1 MHTIDWIV
9 LVFTLLFIVFYG
21 LWKTRKVNSTES
33 YLLGDR
39 ELKWWTIGLSIM
51 ATQASAITFLSTP
64 GQAFDDGMRFAQ
76 FYFGLPIAMVILA
89 IFVLPIFY
97 RLKVYTAYEYLEQR
111 FDVRMRQ
118 FTGFLFLL
126 GRGLAAG
133 ITIYAPAIILSLVL
147 GWNLNWTIGL
157 MGILV
162 IFYTMSG
169 GTTAVSQT
177 QKQQMIIIMGGLFT
191 AFIILIMR
199 LPTDV
204 SFGDAVGVAGKMGK
218 LNIVDFEFDLKNK
231 YNMWSALFGG
241 TFLFLSYFGT
251 DQSQV
256 ARYLSGK
263 TLTESRLGLL
273 FNGIFKVPMQFFVL
287 FVGIMVFMFYQ
298 FTKPPIH
305 FNPSNLAKIEQDA
318 TSSAELKTLQ
328 LQFDDV
334 FTKKQTEIKTMVSAL
349 QSDDEATISQSQV
362 ALKSLNT
369 QDAEIRKNVDALL
382 KNYSVRTGEKID
394 VEDNDYVFISFVTQ
408 HLPKGLVGLLLA
420 VIFSAAMS
428 SIASELNALASCT
441 TVDFYKR
448 SWNKNQSDQ
457 HYLKSAKAFTLIWG
471 GIALCFAAFA
481 SLFENLIEFVN
492 IVGSLFY
499 GTILGIFVVAFF
511 FKKVK
516 SKAVFVGAI
525 VGELVV
531 LTTFALDYYEVI
543 ELAYLWL
550 NMIGCLVVVFVSVL
564 LQPLFGDDPP
574 RKEESNP
581 IDLDDNLLD
590 DISMTKEF

>member
-1 MHTIDWIV
+1 
-9 LVFTLLFIVFYG
+9 
-21 LWKTRKVNSTES
+21 
-33 YLLGDR
+33 
-39 ELKWWTIGLSIM
+39 
-51 ATQASAITFLSTP
+51 
-64 GQAFDDGMRFAQ
+64 
-76 FYFGLPIAMVILA
+76 
-89 IFVLPIFY
+89 
-97 RLKVYTAYEYLEQR
+97 
-111 FDVRMRQ
+111 
-118 FTGFLFLL
+118 
-126 GRGLAAG
+126 
-133 ITIYAPAIILSLVL
+133 
-147 GWNLNWTIGL
+147 
-157 MGILV
+157 
-162 IFYTMSG
+162 MSG

-177 QKQQMIIIMGGLFT
+177 QKQQMIIIMGGLFA
-191 AFIILIMR
+191 AFFILIMR

-305 FNPSNLAKIEQDA
+305 FNPSNLAKIELDA
-318 TSSAELKTLQ
+318 TSNEELKTLQ

-334 FTKKQTEIKTMVSAL
+334 FAKKQTEIRTMVSAL
-349 QSDDEATISQSQV
+349 QSDNDATINQSQI
-362 ALKSLNT
+362 ALKSLNE
-369 QDAEIRKNVDALL
+369 QDEKIRKDVDALL
-382 KNYSVRTGEKID
+382 TNYSDRTGEKID
-394 VEDNDYVFISFVTQ
+394 VEDNDYVFISFITQ
-408 HLPKGLVGLLLA
+408 HLPRGLVGLLLA

-457 HYLKSAKAFTLIWG
+457 HYLKSAKVFTLIWG
-471 GIALCFAAFA
+471 GIALSFASFA

-499 GTILGIFVVAFF
+499 GTILGIFVIAFS

-516 SKAVFVGAI
+516 SRAVFVGAI

-550 NMIGCLVVVFVSVL
+550 NMIGCMVVVIVSIL
-564 LQPLFGDDPP
+564 LQALFGDDPVGI
-574 RKEESNP
+574 REQ
-581 IDLDDNLLD
+581 
-590 DISMTKEF
+590 

>member
-1 MHTIDWIV
+1 MHTIDWAV

-21 LWKTRKVNSTES
+21 LWKTRKVSTTES

-89 IFVLPIFY
+89 VFVLPIFY

-147 GWNLNWTIGL
+147 GWSLNMTIGI
-157 MGILV
+157 MGVLV
-162 IFYTMSG
+162 ICYTMSG

-177 QKQQMIIIMGGLFT
+177 QKQQMIIIMGGLFA
-191 AFIILIMR
+191 AFVILITK
-199 LPTDV
+199 LPADI
-204 SFGDAVGVAGKMGK
+204 SFSDTVGVAGKMGK
-218 LNIVDFEFDLKNK
+218 LNIVDFEFDLENK

-298 FTKPPIH
+298 FTKPPVH
-305 FNPSNLAKIEQDA
+305 FNPSNLAKIEIDA
-318 TSSAELKTLQ
+318 ESQEALRDLQ
-328 LQFDDV
+328 TKYDV
-334 FTKKQTEIKTMVSAL
+334 VFEKKQTEIRTMVAAL
-349 QSDDEATISQSQV
+349 NSDDESTINQSQI
-362 ALKSLNT
+362 ALKSLND
-369 QDAEIRKNVDALL
+369 QDTKIRKDVDNLL
-382 KNYSVRTGEKID
+382 ASYGARTGEKID
-394 VEDNDYVFISFVTQ
+394 LEDNDYVFMSFVTQ
-408 HLPKGLVGLLLA
+408 HLPIGLVGLLLA

-441 TVDFYKR
+441 TIDFYKR
-448 SWNKNQSDQ
+448 SWNKNQSDA
-457 HYLKSAKAFTLIWG
+457 HYLKSAKFFTLTWG
-471 GIALCFAAFA
+471 VIALLFASVA

-499 GTILGIFVVAFF
+499 GTILGVFVVAFF
-511 FKKVK
+511 FEKVK

-531 LTTFALDYYEVI
+531 LTTFALDYLEVI
-543 ELAYLWL
+543 NLAYLWL
-550 NMIGCLVVVFVSVL
+550 NLIGCLVVVFVSVL
-564 LQPLFGDDPP
+564 LQNLFGDDEPK
-574 RKEESNP
+574 KEERNMIGSDP
-581 IDLDDNLLD
+581 DLLD
-590 DISMTKEF
+590 DIAMNG

>member
-1 MHTIDWIV
+1 MQALNPIDWMVLIGT
-9 LVFTLLFIVFYG
+9 LVFIVSYG
-21 LWKTRKVNSTES
+21 IWKTRKVNSTES

-89 IFVLPIFY
+89 VFVLPIFY

-147 GWNLNWTIGL
+147 GWSLSWTMAL
-157 MGILV
+157 MGVLV

-177 QKQQMIIIMGGLFT
+177 QKQQMIIIMGGLIA
-191 AFIILIMR
+191 AFVILIMK
-199 LPTDV
+199 LPSTV
-204 SFGDAVGVAGKMGK
+204 SFGDAMGVAGKMGK

-256 ARYLSGK
+256 SRYLSGK

-287 FVGIMVFMFYQ
+287 LVGIMVFMFYQ

-305 FNPSNLAKIEQDA
+305 FNPSNLAKIEADA
-318 TSSAELKTLQ
+318 TSKAELDALQ
-328 LQFDDV
+328 IQFDDV
-334 FTKKQTEIKTMVSAL
+334 FEKKQTAINTMVTAL
-349 QSDDEATISQSQV
+349 QSDNETTITQSQV
-362 ALKSLNT
+362 ELKLLNE
-369 QDAEIRKNVDALL
+369 QDATIRKNVDVLL
-382 KNYSVRTGEKID
+382 QDYGKRVGTKID
-394 VEDNDYVFISFVTQ
+394 TEDSDYVFMAFVTQ
-408 HLPKGLVGLLLA
+408 HLPVGLIGLLLA

-428 SIASELNALASCT
+428 SVASELNALASCT
-441 TVDFYKR
+441 TIDFYKR
-448 SWNKNQSDQ
+448 SWNQNQSDQ
-457 HYLKSAKAFTLIWG
+457 HYLKAAKFFTLLWG
-471 GIALCFAAFA
+471 GIALIFA
-481 SLFENLIEFVN
+481 SYASMYENLIEFVN

-499 GTILGIFVVAFF
+499 GTILGVFVIGFF
-511 FKKVK
+511 LPKVK
-516 SKAVFVGAI
+516 SNAVFIGA
-525 VGELVV
+525 VMGELLV
-531 LTTFALDYYEVI
+531 LIIFGLDHYEVI
-543 ELAYLWL
+543 DLAYLWL
-550 NMIGCLVVVFVSVL
+550 NMIGCVAVVLISL
-564 LQPLFGDDPP
+564 MMQPLFNNTDVN
-574 RKEESNP
+574 ENV
-581 IDLDDNLLD
+581 LDA
-590 DISMTKEF
+590 E

>member
-9 LVFTLLFIVFYG
+9 LICTLLFIVTYG

-89 IFVLPIFY
+89 VFVLPIFY

-177 QKQQMIIIMGGLFT
+177 QKQQMIIIMGGLFA
-191 AFIILIMR
+191 AFFILIMR
-199 LPTDV
+199 LPTDI

-318 TSSAELKTLQ
+318 STKEDLKTLQ

-334 FTKKQTEIKTMVSAL
+334 FAKKQTEIRTLVSAF
-349 QSDDEATISQSQV
+349 QSENEATINQSQI
-362 ALKSLNT
+362 ALKSLND
-369 QDAEIRKNVDALL
+369 QDAAIRKNVDVLL
-382 KNYSVRTGEKID
+382 ESYGTRTGEKLD

-408 HLPKGLVGLLLA
+408 HLPRGLVGLLLA

-457 HYLKSAKAFTLIWG
+457 HYLKSAKMFTLIWG
-471 GIALCFAAFA
+471 GIALSFAAFA

-499 GTILGIFVVAFF
+499 GTILGVFVVAFF
-511 FKKVK
+511 FEKVK
-516 SKAVFVGAI
+516 SRAVFVGAI

-531 LTTFALDYYEVI
+531 LTTFALDYYEVF

-550 NMIGCLVVVFVSVL
+550 NLIGCVVVVFVSVL
-564 LQPLFGDDPP
+564 LQPLFGDDKKV
-574 RKEESNP
+574 KEDDP
-581 IDLDDNLLD
+581 IDLDDDLLD
-590 DISMTKEF
+590 DIAMTKDF

>member
-1 MHTIDWIV
+1 MHTIDWAV

-89 IFVLPIFY
+89 VFVLPIFY

-147 GWNLNWTIGL
+147 GWSLNMTIGV
-157 MGILV
+157 MGVLV

-177 QKQQMIIIMGGLFT
+177 QKQQMIIIMTGLFI
-191 AFIILIMR
+191 AFIILIMK
-199 LPTDV
+199 LPTDI
-204 SFGDAVGVAGKMGK
+204 SFSDTVGVAGKMGK
-218 LNIVDFEFDLKNK
+218 LNIVDFEFDLENK

-298 FTKPPIH
+298 FTKPPVH
-305 FNPSNLAKIEQDA
+305 FNPSNLAKIETDA
-318 TSSAELKTLQ
+318 ASQEELRDLQ
-328 LQFDDV
+328 TKYDV
-334 FTKKQTEIKTMVSAL
+334 VFEQKQNEIRTMVSAL
-349 QSDDEATISQSQV
+349 NSDDESTINQSQI
-362 ALKSLNT
+362 ALKSLND
-369 QDAEIRKNVDALL
+369 QDAKIREDVDNLL
-382 KNYSVRTGEKID
+382 ASYGARTGQKID
-394 VEDNDYVFISFVTQ
+394 TEDNDYVFMSFVTQ
-408 HLPKGLVGLLLA
+408 HLPVGLVGLLLA

-441 TVDFYKR
+441 TIDFYKR
-448 SWNKNQSDQ
+448 SWNKNQSDA
-457 HYLKSAKAFTLIWG
+457 HYLKSAKFFTLLWG
-471 GIALCFAAFA
+471 IIALSFASIA

-499 GTILGIFVVAFF
+499 GTILGVFVVAFF
-511 FKKVK
+511 FEKVK
-516 SKAVFVGAI
+516 SKAVFAGALI
-525 VGELVV
+525 GELVV

-543 ELAYLWL
+543 NLAYLWL
-550 NMIGCLVVVFVSVL
+550 NLIGCLVVVFVSIL
-564 LQPLFGDDPP
+564 LQPLFGDDKP
-574 RKEESNP
+574 KEEAKNIVGSDP
-581 IDLDDNLLD
+581 DLLD
-590 DISMTKEF
+590 DIAMNG

>member
-1 MHTIDWIV
+1 MHTIDWVV
-9 LVFTLLFIVFYG
+9 LICTLLFIVSYG

-89 IFVLPIFY
+89 IYVLPIFY

-118 FTGFLFLL
+118 FTGLLFLI

-157 MGILV
+157 MGFLV

-177 QKQQMIIIMGGLFT
+177 QKQQMIIIMGGLFA
-191 AFIILIMR
+191 AFFILIMR

-318 TSSAELKTLQ
+318 SSREDLQTLQ
-328 LQFDDV
+328 LQFDDI
-334 FTKKQTEIKTMVSAL
+334 FAKKQTEIRTMVAAL
-349 QSDDEATISQSQV
+349 ESDNDAIINQSQV
-362 ALKSLNT
+362 ALKSLND
-369 QDAEIRKNVDALL
+369 QDAEIRENVDALL
-382 KNYSVRTGEKID
+382 QNYSDRTGEKMD
-394 VEDNDYVFISFVTQ
+394 TEDNDYVFISFITQ
-408 HLPKGLVGLLLA
+408 HLPRGLVGLLLA

-457 HYLKSAKAFTLIWG
+457 HYLKSAKVFTLIWG
-471 GIALCFAAFA
+471 GIALSFATFA

-499 GTILGIFVVAFF
+499 GTILGIFVIAFS

-516 SKAVFVGAI
+516 SKAVFVGAVI
-525 VGELVV
+525 GELVV
-531 LTTFALDYYEVI
+531 LTTFYLDYSGVI

-550 NMIGCLVVVFVSVL
+550 NMIGCMVVVIVSVL
-564 LQPLFGDDPP
+564 LQPIFGDDPV
-574 RKEESNP
+574 RS
-581 IDLDDNLLD
+581 D
-590 DISMTKEF
+590 

>member
-1 MHTIDWIV
+1 MHTIDWAV

-21 LWKTRKVNSTES
+21 LWKTRKVNTTES

-39 ELKWWTIGLSIM
+39 ELHWWTIGLSIM

-89 IFVLPIFY
+89 VFVLPIFY

-111 FDVRMRQ
+111 FDRRMRQ

-147 GWNLNWTIGL
+147 GWSLNWTIGI

-177 QKQQMIIIMGGLFT
+177 QKQQMIIILGGLIA
-191 AFIILIMR
+191 AFVILITK
-199 LPTDV
+199 LPADI
-204 SFGDAVGVAGKMGK
+204 SFSDTVGVAGKMGK
-218 LNIVDFEFDLKNK
+218 LNIVDFEFDLENK

-298 FTKPPIH
+298 FTKPPVH
-305 FNPSNLAKIEQDA
+305 FNPSNLAKIEADA
-318 TSSAELKTLQ
+318 ASQGALRDLQ
-328 LQFDDV
+328 TKYDV
-334 FTKKQTEIKTMVSAL
+334 VFEKKQTEIRTMVAAL
-349 QSDDEATISQSQV
+349 NSEDQLTINQSQI
-362 ALKSLNT
+362 ALKDLNV
-369 QDAEIRKNVDALL
+369 QDINIRKDVDKLL
-382 KNYSVRTGEKID
+382 ASYSERTGNKID
-394 VEDNDYVFISFVTQ
+394 VEDNDYVFMSFVTQ
-408 HLPKGLVGLLLA
+408 HLPIGLVGLLLA

-441 TVDFYKR
+441 TIDFYKR
-448 SWNKNQSDQ
+448 SWNKNQSDA
-457 HYLKSAKAFTLIWG
+457 HYLKSAKFFTLLWG
-471 GIALCFAAFA
+471 AIALSFASVA

-499 GTILGIFVVAFF
+499 GTILGVFVVAFF
-511 FKKVK
+511 FEKVK
-516 SKAVFVGAI
+516 SKAVFIGAI
-525 VGELVV
+525 VGEIVV
-531 LTTFALDYYEVI
+531 LTTFTLDYYEVI
-543 ELAYLWL
+543 HLAYLWL
-550 NMIGCLVVVFVSVL
+550 NLIGCLVVVFVSVL
-564 LQPLFGDDPP
+564 LQPLFGNDEPKEKEGNIVGSDP
-574 RKEESNP
+574 
-581 IDLDDNLLD
+581 DLLD
-590 DISMTKEF
+590 DVAMNG

>member
-9 LVFTLLFIVFYG
+9 LIATLVFIVSYG
-21 LWKTRKVNSTES
+21 IWKTRKVNSTES

-89 IFVLPIFY
+89 VFVLPIFY

-147 GWNLNWTIGL
+147 GWNLKLTIAL
-157 MGILV
+157 MGIIV

-177 QKQQMIIIMGGLFT
+177 QKQQMIIIMGGLIV
-191 AFIILIMR
+191 AFIILIMK
-199 LPTDV
+199 LPMDV
-204 SFGDAVGVAGKMGK
+204 SFSDAMGVAGKMGK
-218 LNIVDFEFDLKNK
+218 LNIVDFEFDLENK

-287 FVGIMVFMFYQ
+287 MVGIMVFMFYQ

-305 FNPSNLAKIEQDA
+305 FNPANLTKIEQDA
-318 TSSAELKTLQ
+318 IIQPKLAALQ

-334 FTKKQTEIKTMVSAL
+334 FEKKQAAIHSMVA
-349 QSDDEATISQSQV
+349 DMDTGNEANIQASQV
-362 ALKSLNT
+362 
-369 QDAEIRKNVDALL
+369 LL
-382 KNYSVRTGEKID
+382 KNYNDQDAKIRSEVDKLIEDYCKRTAVKLD
-394 VEDNDYVFISFVTQ
+394 VEDSDYVFLAFVTQ

-448 SWNKNQSDQ
+448 SFNPNKSDQ
-457 HYLKSAKAFTLIWG
+457 HYLKSAKLFTLLWG
-471 GIALCFAAFA
+471 VIALTFAAFA
-481 SLFENLIEFVN
+481 SLFDNLIEFVN

-499 GTILGIFVVAFF
+499 GTILGVFVVAFF
-511 FKKVK
+511 FEKVK
-516 SKAVFVGAI
+516 SNAVFYGAVI
-525 VGELVV
+525 GELTV
-531 LTTFALDYYEVI
+531 LSIFALDYMEYI
-543 ELAYLWL
+543 NLAYLWL
-550 NMIGCLVVVFVSVL
+550 NLIGCMVVIFMSLIFQSL
-564 LQPLFGDDPP
+564 LGG
-574 RKEESNP
+574 RTNVA
-581 IDLDDNLLD
+581 
-590 DISMTKEF
+590 

>member
-1 MHTIDWIV
+1 MHTIDWVV

-76 FYFGLPIAMVILA
+76 FYFGLPLAMVILA
-89 IFVLPIFY
+89 VFVLPIFY

-147 GWNLNWTIGL
+147 GWSLNWTIGV
-157 MGILV
+157 MGVLV

-177 QKQQMIIIMGGLFT
+177 QKQQMIIIMGGLVA
-191 AFIILIMR
+191 AFIILITK
-199 LPTDV
+199 LPADI
-204 SFGDAVGVAGKMGK
+204 SFSDSVGVAGKMGK
-218 LNIVDFEFDLKNK
+218 LNIVDFKFDLENK

-298 FTKPPIH
+298 FTQPPVH
-305 FNPSNLAKIEQDA
+305 FNPSNLAKIEADA
-318 TSSAELKTLQ
+318 ASQNELRDLQ
-328 LQFDDV
+328 TKYTEV
-334 FTKKQTEIKTMVSAL
+334 FTQKQNEIRTMVSAL
-349 QSDDEATISQSQV
+349 NSDDELSINQSQI
-362 ALKSLNT
+362 ALKSLN
-369 QDAEIRKNVDALL
+369 QEDAKIRKEVDNLL
-382 KNYSVRTGEKID
+382 KKYSERTGEKID
-394 VEDNDYVFISFVTQ
+394 VQDKDYVFMSFVTQ

-428 SIASELNALASCT
+428 SIASELSALASCT

-448 SWNKNQSDQ
+448 SWNKNKSDA
-457 HYLKSAKAFTLIWG
+457 HYLKSAKMFTLIWG
-471 GIALCFAAFA
+471 GIAILFAAFA
-481 SLFENLIEFVN
+481 SLAENLIQFVN

-499 GTILGIFVVAFF
+499 GTILGVFVVAFF
-511 FKKVK
+511 FEKVK
-516 SKAVFVGAI
+516 SKAVFAGAI
-525 VGELVV
+525 IGELVV
-531 LTTFALDYYEVI
+531 LTIFTLDYLEVI
-543 ELAYLWL
+543 QLAYLWL
-550 NMIGCLVVVFVSVL
+550 NMIGCVVVVLVSVM
-564 LQPLFGDDPP
+564 LQPIFGDD
-574 RKEESNP
+574 EVATVNG
-581 IDLDDNLLD
+581 
-590 DISMTKEF
+590 

>member
-1 MHTIDWIV
+1 MHTIDWAV

-21 LWKTRKVNSTES
+21 LWKTRKVNTTES

-89 IFVLPIFY
+89 VFVLPIFY

-147 GWNLNWTIGL
+147 GWSLNLTIGL

-177 QKQQMIIIMGGLFT
+177 QKQQMIIIMGGLVA
-191 AFIILIMR
+191 AFVILITK
-199 LPTDV
+199 LPADI
-204 SFGDAVGVAGKMGK
+204 SFSDTVGVAGKMGK
-218 LNIVDFEFDLKNK
+218 LNIVDFEFDLENK

-273 FNGIFKVPMQFFVL
+273 FNGVFKVPMQFFVL

-298 FTKPPIH
+298 FTKPPVH
-305 FNPSNLAKIEQDA
+305 FNPSNLAKIEADPASQEELQD
-318 TSSAELKTLQ
+318 LQ
-328 LQFDDV
+328 TKYDV
-334 FTKKQTEIKTMVSAL
+334 VFEEKQTEIRTMVSAL
-349 QSDDEATISQSQV
+349 NSDNQVAINQSQI
-362 ALKSLNT
+362 ALKSLND
-369 QDAEIRKNVDALL
+369 QDAKIRKDVDNLL
-382 KNYSVRTGEKID
+382 ASYGARTGEKID
-394 VEDNDYVFISFVTQ
+394 LEDNDYVFMSFVTQ
-408 HLPKGLVGLLLA
+408 HLPVGLVGLLLA

-441 TVDFYKR
+441 TIDFYKR
-448 SWNKNQSDQ
+448 SWNKNQSDA
-457 HYLKSAKAFTLIWG
+457 HYLKSAKIFTLIWG
-471 GIALCFAAFA
+471 AIALSFAATA
-481 SLFENLIEFVN
+481 SLFDNLIEFVN

-499 GTILGIFVVAFF
+499 GTILGVFVVAFF
-511 FKKVK
+511 FEKVK
-516 SKAVFVGAI
+516 SKAVFIGAI
-525 VGELVV
+525 VGEFVV
-531 LTTFALDYYEVI
+531 ITTFLLDHYEVI
-543 ELAYLWL
+543 SLAYLWL
-550 NMIGCLVVVFVSVL
+550 NLIGCVVVVVVSTL
-564 LQPLFGDDPP
+564 LQPLFNNDERLSVNG
-574 RKEESNP
+574 
-581 IDLDDNLLD
+581 
-590 DISMTKEF
+590 

>member
-1 MHTIDWIV
+1 MHTIDWAV

-21 LWKTRKVNSTES
+21 LWKTRKVKTTES

-89 IFVLPIFY
+89 VFVLPIFY

-147 GWNLNWTIGL
+147 GWSLNLTIGV

-177 QKQQMIIIMGGLFT
+177 QKQQMIIIMGGLVA
-191 AFIILIMR
+191 AFVILITK
-199 LPTDV
+199 LPADI
-204 SFGDAVGVAGKMGK
+204 SFSDTVGVAGKMGK
-218 LNIVDFEFDLKNK
+218 LNIVDFEFDLENK

-298 FTKPPIH
+298 FTKPPVH
-305 FNPSNLAKIEQDA
+305 FNPSNLAKIETDA
-318 TSSAELKTLQ
+318 ASQEQLRDLQ
-328 LQFDDV
+328 TKYDV
-334 FTKKQTEIKTMVSAL
+334 VFEQKQTEIRTMVSAL
-349 QSDDEATISQSQV
+349 DSDDQSTINQSQI
-362 ALKSLNT
+362 ALKELND
-369 QDAEIRKNVDALL
+369 QDAKIRKDVDNLL
-382 KNYSVRTGEKID
+382 ASYGARTGQKID
-394 VEDNDYVFISFVTQ
+394 IEDNDYVFMSFVTQ
-408 HLPKGLVGLLLA
+408 HLPIGLVGLLLA

-441 TVDFYKR
+441 TIDFYKR
-448 SWNKNQSDQ
+448 SWNKNKSDA
-457 HYLKSAKAFTLIWG
+457 HYLKSAKFFTLMWG
-471 GIALCFAAFA
+471 VIALSFASVA

-499 GTILGIFVVAFF
+499 GTILGVFVVAFF
-511 FKKVK
+511 FDKVK

-543 ELAYLWL
+543 NLAYLWL
-550 NMIGCLVVVFVSVL
+550 NLIGCLVVVFVSIL
-564 LQPLFGDDPP
+564 LQPLFGDDKPK
-574 RKEESNP
+574 KEEGNLFGSDP
-581 IDLDDNLLD
+581 DLLD
-590 DISMTKEF
+590 DVALNG

>member
-1 MHTIDWIV
+1 MHTIDWVV
-9 LVFTLLFIVFYG
+9 LICTLLFIVSYG

-89 IFVLPIFY
+89 VFVLPIFY

-177 QKQQMIIIMGGLFT
+177 QKQQMIIIMGGLFA
-191 AFIILIMR
+191 AFFILIMR

-318 TSSAELKTLQ
+318 STKEDLKTLQ

-334 FTKKQTEIKTMVSAL
+334 FAKKQTEIRTMVSAL
-349 QSDDEATISQSQV
+349 ESDDDAIINQSQI
-362 ALKSLNT
+362 ALKSLND
-369 QDAEIRKNVDALL
+369 QDAKIRKDVDALL
-382 KNYSVRTGEKID
+382 EDYGVRTGNKID

-408 HLPKGLVGLLLA
+408 HLPRGLVGLLLA

-457 HYLKSAKAFTLIWG
+457 HYLKSAKMFTLIWG
-471 GIALCFAAFA
+471 CIALSFAAFA

-516 SKAVFVGAI
+516 SNAVFVGAI

-531 LTTFALDYYEVI
+531 LTTFALDYYGVI

-550 NMIGCLVVVFVSVL
+550 NMIGCLVVVFVSIL
-564 LQPLFGDDPP
+564 LQPLFGDD
-574 RKEESNP
+574 KKA
-581 IDLDDNLLD
+581 NL
-590 DISMTKEF
+590 T

>member
-9 LVFTLLFIVFYG
+9 LISTLVFIVSYG

-33 YLLGDR
+33 FLLGDR

-89 IFVLPIFY
+89 VFVLPIFY

-111 FDVRMRQ
+111 FDLRMRQ

-147 GWNLNWTIGL
+147 GWNLKLTIAL
-157 MGILV
+157 MGIIV

-169 GTTAVSQT
+169 GTTAVSHT
-177 QKQQMIIIMGGLFT
+177 QKQQMIIIMSGLVV
-191 AFIILIMR
+191 AFIILITK
-199 LPTDV
+199 LPMDV
-204 SFGDAVGVAGKMGK
+204 SFTDAMGVAGKMGK
-218 LNIVDFEFDLKNK
+218 LNIVDFEFDLENK

-263 TLTESRLGLL
+263 TLKESRLGLL

-287 FVGIMVFMFYQ
+287 TVGIMVFMFYQ

-305 FNPSNLAKIEQDA
+305 FNPANLTKLEQDA
-318 TSSAELKTLQ
+318 TTQPKLAALQ
-328 LQFDDV
+328 LQFDEV
-334 FTKKQTEIKTMVSAL
+334 FEKKQAAIHSMVAEL
-349 QSDDEATISQSQV
+349 DAGDEVKIGASQ
-362 ALKSLNT
+362 
-369 QDAEIRKNVDALL
+369 ILL
-382 KNYSVRTGEKID
+382 KNYNDQDAQIRGEVDKLIVDYSERTAVKMD
-394 VEDNDYVFISFVTQ
+394 VEDSDYVFLAFVTQ

-448 SWNKNQSDQ
+448 SFNPNQSDQ
-457 HYLKSAKAFTLIWG
+457 HYLRSAKLFTLMWG
-471 GIALCFAAFA
+471 CIALTFASFA
-481 SLFENLIEFVN
+481 SLFDNLIEFVN

-499 GTILGIFVVAFF
+499 GTILGVFVVAFF
-511 FKKVK
+511 FDKIK
-516 SKAVFVGAI
+516 SNAVFYGAI
-525 VGELVV
+525 IGELTV
-531 LTTFALDYYEVI
+531 LTTFALDYFGHI
-543 ELAYLWL
+543 NLAYLWL
-550 NMIGCLVVVFVSVL
+550 NLIGCMVVVFMSL
-564 LQPLFGDDPP
+564 IFQSLFGN
-574 RKEESNP
+574 KAAVA
-581 IDLDDNLLD
+581 IG
-590 DISMTKEF
+590 